1 MRTKHDT
8 KTNTLRL
15 TLNYIPRPD
24 PCSVKPVESRRESER
39 RFRYFIIKGA
49 SERESESI
57 KAASSMLIEV

>member
-24 PCSVKPVESRRESER
+24 PCSVKPVESRESER
-39 RFRYFIIKGA
+39 GDSDILLLR
-49 SERESESI
+49 ERER
-57 KAASSMLIEV
+57 ARASKQHHQC

>member
-24 PCSVKPVESRRESER
+24 PCSVKPVESRERVREEIQI
-39 RFRYFIIKGA
+39 FYY
-49 SERESESI
+49 
-57 KAASSMLIEV
+57 